1 MPDRMQ
7 TRGLAVRRPHPSD
20 RRSTLVDLTP
30 RGRRAAAIMGRLF
43 REDVH
48 AALQDVPVE
57 HQDVPVEHLR
67 RRLLREDTGEPGV
80 PDPDEGAPA

>member
-1 MPDRMQ
+1 
-7 TRGLAVRRPHPSD
+7 
-20 RRSTLVDLTP
+20 
-30 RGRRAAAIMGRLF
+30 MGRLF

-57 HQDVPVEHLR
+57 HLGELAEMLDQLAAALRHRAGDVNHLR
-67 RRLLREDTGEPGV
+67 RRLLREDSAEPGV